1 MDLDR
6 FQLHPLT
13 DIFLVN
19 SFPIFNLLV
28 GFGLVM
34 GILLFERNIRVIEDS
49 KARRDDA
56 VVFFT
61 LSVVFAFGTANFLNW
76 FIYPDLLQ
84 MPLISRVPH
93 AGFTWYFGFFGFLL
107 ASSLIFSIK
116 GYRYGEYL
124 NAIVPSLT
132 LFHACGRIGC
142 SLGGCCYG
150 KSISVDIFDAPI
162 HFLFPAREIEAGLLF
177 ILTIIFLT
185 KIKQHRFV
193 LYTGIYAAFRFGI
206 EFGRGDDRGQLF
218 TEFLSPSQEISI
230 CILTVMLLASTYRL
244 FRYQTV
250 FKL

>member
-1 MDLDR
+1 MDR

-13 DIFLVN
+13 NIFLVN

-49 KARRDDA
+49 KARKDNA
-56 VVFFT
+56 IVIFCV
-61 LSVVFAFGTANFLNW
+61 SVIFAFCTANFLNW

-84 MPLISRVPH
+84 MPLISRVPQ

-107 ASSLIFSIK
+107 ASCIIFSLK

-150 KSISVDIFDAPI
+150 KSISGEIFDAPI

-177 ILTIIFLT
+177 LLTIIFLT
-185 KIKQHRFV
+185 KIKQNRFI
-193 LYTGIYAAFRFGI
+193 LYAGIYAVFRFGI
-206 EFGRGDDRGQLF
+206 EFGRSDDRGQLF
-218 TEFLSPSQEISI
+218 SELLSPSQEISVY
-230 CILTVMLLASTYRL
+230 ILTVIVLVSAYRF